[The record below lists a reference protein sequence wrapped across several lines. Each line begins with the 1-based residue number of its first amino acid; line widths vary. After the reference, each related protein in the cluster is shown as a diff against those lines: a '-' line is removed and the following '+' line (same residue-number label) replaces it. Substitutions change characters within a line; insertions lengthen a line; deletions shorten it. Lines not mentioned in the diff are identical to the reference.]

1 MSESSTRVTNNDFA
15 SSNPQFRAACE
26 AVGIPATRRQAGKY
40 RTRRGLAYTSGRP
53 SVTDLSS
60 LTNAVLR
67 QRCTQAGLAFKS
79 KDVKATLVAI
89 LRGE

>member
-1 MSESSTRVTNNDFA
+1 MSDSTRVTNNDFA
-15 SSNPQFRAACE
+15 SSNSTFRAACE
-26 AVGIPATRRQAGKY
+26 NVGIAPTGRQAGKY
-40 RTRRGLAYTSGRP
+40 RTRRGIAYTSGRP
-53 SVTDLSS
+53 SVTDLSR

-67 QRCTQAGLAFKS
+67 TRCTQAGLPFKA

>member
-1 MSESSTRVTNNDFA
+1 MSDSRVTNNAFA
-15 SSNPQFRAACE
+15 SNNHQFRAACE
-26 AVGIPATRRQAGKY
+26 NVGISPTGRQAGKY
-40 RTRRGLAYTSGRP
+40 RTRRGLAYASGRP

>member
-1 MSESSTRVTNNDFA
+1 MSDSRVTNNPFA
-15 SSNPQFRAACE
+15 SNNHQFRAACE
-26 AVGIPATRRQAGKY
+26 NVGISPTGRQAGKY
-40 RTRRGLAYTSGRP
+40 RTRRGLAYASGRP
-53 SVTDLSS
+53 SEADLSR

-67 QRCTQAGLAFKS
+67 TRCTQAGLPFKA

>member
-1 MSESSTRVTNNDFA
+1 MSDSTRVTNNDFA

-26 AVGIPATRRQAGKY
+26 NVGIAPTGRQAGKY
-40 RTRRGLAYTSGRP
+40 RTRRGLAWATGRP

-67 QRCTQAGLAFKS
+67 TRCAEGGLTFKS
-79 KDVKATLVAI
+79 KDRKADLVAI

>member
-1 MSESSTRVTNNDFA
+1 VAD
-15 SSNPQFRAACE
+15 
-26 AVGIPATRRQAGKY
+26 
-40 RTRRGLAYTSGRP
+40 LAR
-53 SVTDLSS
+53 

-67 QRCTQAGLAFKS
+67 QRCAQAGLAFKS